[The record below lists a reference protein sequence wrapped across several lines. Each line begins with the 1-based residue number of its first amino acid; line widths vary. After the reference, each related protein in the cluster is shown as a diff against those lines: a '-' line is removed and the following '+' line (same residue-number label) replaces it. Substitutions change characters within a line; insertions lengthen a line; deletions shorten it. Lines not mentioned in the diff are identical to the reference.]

1 MIHPSVSIIT
11 VCYNAKDLIEPT
23 INSVRK
29 QNYDNFEYIIID
41 GDSNDGTK
49 EIIEQNRDA
58 VDQYLSEPDK
68 GLYYAM
74 NKGLDL
80 AKGDYVWFINAGD
93 RIPHHNTLQKIMDSS
108 YLRQDIYYGRTK
120 IINKEGEVI
129 GKRRLKEPEVL
140 TKDSFLMG
148 MLVCHQA
155 AIVKRSLARHYNTKY
170 KITADYDWLLYAIE
184 KADPTLV
191 RHSKRTYCYFL
202 EGGVS
207 RKKMWQ
213 GNRERYQIMIKHY
226 GLFKATCY
234 NIIMTFRFLKDKI
247 KGTPMT

>member
-58 VDQYLSEPDK
+58 VDQYLSEPD
-68 GLYYAM
+68 
-74 NKGLDL
+74 
-80 AKGDYVWFINAGD
+80 
-93 RIPHHNTLQKIMDSS
+93 
-108 YLRQDIYYGRTK
+108 
-120 IINKEGEVI
+120 KEGEVI

-226 GLFKATCY
+226 GLFKATRY